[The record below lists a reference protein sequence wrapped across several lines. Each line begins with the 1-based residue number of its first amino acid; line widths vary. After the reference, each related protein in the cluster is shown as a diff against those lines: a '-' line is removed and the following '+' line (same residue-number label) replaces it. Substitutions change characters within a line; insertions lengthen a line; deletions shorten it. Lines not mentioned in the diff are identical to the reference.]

1 VAIGFSMDS
10 AERIVQTL
18 ILAASSLAR
27 KRQFRDQEASS
38 LVILSSFLQK
48 RKPDTSEVLLGQALI
63 INKAINQKYAILNVY
78 QGLVNLYKQEGRYKE
93 AISILETSNL
103 LKDNL
108 FSLKQAKEI
117 SGLQSSYDLSKSAVK
132 VQELNRSNQT
142 TIEYKNII
150 LAVAISVFISLVF
163 VIFLYRRTRKLN
175 TELVGQKEILYQ
187 QKEELDR
194 ENNFNDKL
202 FSIIA
207 KYFH

>member
-117 SGLQSSYDLSKSAVK
+117 AGLQSSYDLSKSAVK